1 MFLYEL
7 SIREWWEDLKKT
19 FILNFITDDRYMYL
33 VRGLGVT
40 FAVTLGATLL
50 GIVLGVVIAL
60 VRSTYDKN
68 INDMRSGFGKV
79 ILTIL
84 DKIARI
90 YLTIIRGTPMVVQL
104 MIAYF
109 VIFVSVSQHKVFVAI
124 LAFGINSGAYVAEIF
139 RSGIMSI
146 DGGQF
151 EAGRSLGFNYAQ
163 TMLYIIIPQ
172 AFKNVLPALAN
183 EFIVLIKETSVAGYI
198 GLQDLTKGGD
208 VIRSRTFTAFMPL
221 LAVAIIYLVIVM
233 FFTRLVGILE
243 RRLRNSER

>member
-1 MFLYEL
+1 MFLLEL
-7 SIREWWEDLKKT
+7 SVKDWWQDLKDT

-40 FAVTLGATLL
+40 FAVTIGATLL
-50 GIVLGVVIAL
+50 GVLLGVIIAL
-60 VRSTYDKN
+60 VRSTHDKN
-68 INDMRSGFGKV
+68 VHDMRPGVGRI
-79 ILTIL
+79 ILIIL
-84 DKIARI
+84 NKIANI
-90 YLTIIRGTPMVVQL
+90 YLTVIRGTPMVVQL

-109 VIFVSVSQHKVFVAI
+109 VIFVSVSQHKIFVAI
-124 LAFGINSGAYVAEIF
+124 LAFGINSGAYVAEII

-146 DGGQF
+146 DPGQF

-163 TMLYIIIPQ
+163 TMMYIIIPQ

-183 EFIVLIKETSVAGYI
+183 EFIVLIKETSVSGYI

-221 LAVAIIYLVIVM
+221 IAVAIIYLVIVL

>member
-1 MFLYEL
+1 MYYLQAIQSSDFW
-7 SIREWWEDLKKT
+7 SDFKQA
-19 FILNFITDDRYMYL
+19 FITDDRYMYL

-40 FAVTLGATLL
+40 FLVTLGATVLGILL
-50 GIVLGVVIAL
+50 GVIVAL

-68 INDMRSGFGKV
+68 AMTMREGFAKI

-84 DKIARI
+84 DKIARV
-90 YLTIIRGTPMVVQL
+90 YLTVIRGTPMLVQL

-109 VIFVSVSQHKVFVAI
+109 VIFVSISKYKAVVAI
-124 LAFGINSGAYVAEIF
+124 LAFGINSGAYVAEII

-146 DGGQF
+146 DPGQF

-163 TMLYIIIPQ
+163 TMIYIIIPQ

-183 EFIVLIKETSVAGYI
+183 EFIVLIKETSVCGYI
-198 GLQDLTKGGD
+198 GLQDLTRSGE
-208 VIRSRTFTAFMPL
+208 VIISRTYKAFMPL
-221 LAVAIIYLVIVM
+221 LGVAAIYLVIVM
-233 FFTRLVGILE
+233 IFTKLVSILE